1 MKKFIPFLL
10 VAFLAG
16 CSQPQTGP
24 ASASRTA
31 KDPKLAAIE
40 DRVKKT
46 TPEGNQMVEKIKA
59 MKPEVNDQVSG
70 KSLGEII
77 DEYSKNKGIYNILPI
92 GWEASE
98 KKNKRWKLVFNYQ
111 DWQKQYLAAEWEYN
125 PETNKLYPFEFDNAK
140 GFWLAEEKP
149 APGAKAKK

>member
-1 MKKFIPFLL
+1 MRKLVPFLL
-10 VAFLAG
+10 AVLVSA

-24 ASASRTA
+24 AKASRTE

-40 DRVKKT
+40 ERVKKT
-46 TPEGNQMVEKIKA
+46 SPEGNEMVEKVKA

-77 DEYSKNKGIYNILPI
+77 DIYAKEKGAYNILPI
-92 GWEASE
+92 GWEASK
-98 KKNKRWKLVFNYQ
+98 KKNNRWKILFNYQ
-111 DWQKQYLAAEWEYN
+111 DWQKQYLVAEWEYN

-140 GFWLAEEKP
+140 GFWVAEEKP
-149 APGAKAKK
+149 AAGAGRKK